1 MTSDPRRVRVS
12 GPLAEY
18 AVGLGEELLKRG
30 YSPERAARHVQLLVQ
45 LSRWME
51 RRGLGERDLSEEG
64 VAEFLEVRRADG
76 YYEKPS
82 VSWVIALLELV
93 PGLEVVRAEPAP
105 LTPVELAVTEYRD
118 YLTRERGLAAATVR
132 GYGDVAR
139 LFVSRWVAPDGGLDL
154 SRVSAESVV
163 AFVADEARRRSV
175 GDAQVLVTG
184 MRSLLRFM
192 FLEGRIAQPLAH
204 AVPAVSRPKGF
215 LPRGLGEEVVAALL
229 ASCDTSTLV
238 GRRDLAV
245 LTLLYRFGLRASE
258 VAGLELD
265 DVDWHHGELVVRG
278 KGSRR
283 DRLPLPVD
291 VGEALAAYL
300 SGGRPRIDRRAL
312 FLRVKAPIGAM
323 STSNVTMIVARAC
336 QRAGVAGAGAH
347 RLRHSAATAML
358 RAGAPLAEVGQ
369 VLRQSQI
376 ATTAIYAKVDRLAL
390 RALARPWP
398 GAVA

>member
-1 MTSDPRRVRVS
+1 MTNDPRRVRVG

-18 AVGLGEELLKRG
+18 AVGLGEELLELG
-30 YSPERAARHVQLLVQ
+30 YSRHRAARHVQLLAQ

-51 RRGLGERDLSEEG
+51 RRGLGERDLREER

-82 VSWVIALLELV
+82 MSWVMALLELV

-105 LTPVELAVTEYRD
+105 LTPVAAAVSEYRD

-139 LFVSRWVAPDGGLDL
+139 LFVSRWVAPEGGLDL

-175 GDAQVLVTG
+175 GAAQVLVTG

-192 FLEGRIAQPLAH
+192 FLEGRIAQPLAQ
-204 AVPAVSRPKGF
+204 AVPAVSRPKGL
-215 LPRGLGEEVVAALL
+215 LPRGLGEEVVVALL

-291 VGEALAAYL
+291 IGEALASYL
-300 SGGRPRIDRRAL
+300 SEGRPRIEGRAL

-323 STSNVTMIVARAC
+323 SPSNVTRIVGRAC
-336 QRAGVAGAGAH
+336 ERAGVAEAGAH

-376 ATTAIYAKVDRLAL
+376 ATTAIYAKVDRVAL